1 MEQSSLT
8 SLFSP
13 ASVAVFGA
21 SDRESSIGGR
31 VVRNLQ
37 ESGFAGEIFP
47 VNPKHETV
55 SELPCYPNIAAI
67 KERVE
72 LVVVATPAETV
83 PHLLEECG
91 AAGVRMAVIL
101 SAGFAESGSAGKALQ
116 SRLLETARRHRIRFL
131 GPNCLGVI
139 RPAVGL
145 NATFGVTG
153 ARGGDVALISQSG
166 ALCTA
171 ILDWAKSEG
180 VGFSAVVS
188 TGTAA
193 DLDFGE
199 LLHFLAL
206 DGKTRSILLYI
217 EGVNRSRSFLSGL
230 RAAARL
236 KPVVIMK
243 SGRHAAGVKAA
254 VSHTAAII
262 GGDDVFNAAVER
274 AGAVRVNSVGDLF
287 AAARILSNY
296 RTTKGAALAIVTNAG
311 GIGVIAADCATDGGI
326 ELAELKPETLAALSE
341 SLPDCWSHGNP
352 LDVLGDADVERYR
365 AAIRGCVADDGVD
378 AVLVMLTPQA
388 MTDSTGVAKMVI
400 EEASQ
405 VRKPFF
411 ACWMGGDH
419 VAEGRALLAE
429 AQIPAF
435 RTPEAA
441 VAAFSHLLKYR
452 RNQKLLLEV
461 PGPLSDR
468 AEPDLVKVRA
478 IIAEAKSEGRLQLT
492 PFESNQL
499 LKAFHVPVIPMIEAA
514 TAGAAVEAAEKIAYP
529 VVMKIN
535 SSTLTHKTDVGGV
548 VLDLRDAEEVER
560 TFQALSDRMQ
570 KDYPETGF
578 EGVIIERMQSS
589 GGSRELFVGVISD
602 PVFGPAISFG
612 AGGITVEVLRDQ
624 ATALPPLNE
633 VLIEEMISQT
643 RVSALLGEFRQM
655 PPVKPGALVE
665 VLLRISQLVV
675 ELPEIAE
682 MDINPLIAN
691 LDGVFALDTRILLA
705 ETAPEKGPYD
715 HMAIAPYPAHLARTF
730 QLANRDEVVIR
741 PIRPEDAKIVERF
754 VGKLSEETKYFRFMQ
769 ALGELSTEMLVR
781 FTQIDYDR
789 EMAFLAVFFEEGVET
804 EVGVARYTMNID
816 DLSCEFAVV
825 VADAWQGRGVATA
838 LMDALMDEAK
848 SKGLVWIEGEVL
860 SYNRHM
866 LDLVK
871 RLGFEII
878 SHRDDPT
885 VKVIRRRL

>member
-1 MEQSSLT
+1 MKQSSLLP
-8 SLFSP
+8 LFSP

-21 SDRESSIGGR
+21 SDRGSSIGGR

-47 VNPKHETV
+47 VNPHHEKVQGV
-55 SELPCYPNIAAI
+55 SCYPDIATI
-67 KERVE
+67 KERVD
-72 LVVVATPAETV
+72 LAVLATPAESV
-83 PHLLEECG
+83 VELLEQCG

-101 SAGFAESGSAGKALQ
+101 SAGFAEAGVGGKERQ
-116 SRLLETARRHRIRFL
+116 SVLLETARRHRIRLL

-153 ARGGDVALISQSG
+153 ARCGDVALISQSG

-171 ILDWAKSEG
+171 ILDWAESEEI
-180 VGFSAVVS
+180 GFSAVVS

-254 VSHTAAII
+254 VSHTAAIV
-262 GGDDVFNAAVER
+262 GGDDVFNAAVDR
-274 AGAVRVNSVGDLF
+274 AGAVRVDSVGELF

-326 ELAELKPETLAALSE
+326 ELPELNPETLSSLNE
-341 SLPDCWSHGNP
+341 SLPRWWSHGNP

-365 AAIRGCVADDGVD
+365 AAIQGCVADERVD

-388 MTDSTGVAKMVI
+388 TTDSTGIAKMVI

-405 VRKPFF
+405 VKKPFF
-411 ACWMGGDH
+411 GCWMGGDH
-419 VAEGRALLAE
+419 VAEGRMLLAE
-429 AQIPAF
+429 AQIPVF

-441 VAAFSHLLKYR
+441 VAAFSHLLEYR

-468 AEPDLVKVRA
+468 AEPDLSRAKEIFETVR
-478 IIAEAKSEGRLQLT
+478 SGGRRQLT
-492 PFESNQL
+492 PSEANQVL
-499 LKAFHVPVIPMIEAA
+499 AAFHVPVLPMIEAA
-514 TAGAAVEAAEKIAYP
+514 TAGAAVAAADELGYP
-529 VVMKIN
+529 VAMKIN
-535 SSTLTHKTDVGGV
+535 SSTLTHKSEVGGV
-548 VLDLRDAEEVER
+548 LLDLREADEVER
-560 TFQALSDRMQ
+560 AFCSLRDRIG
-570 KDYPETGF
+570 KDYPEVIF
-578 EGVIIERMQSS
+578 DGVIIERMHAFQ
-589 GGSRELFVGVISD
+589 GSRELFIGVISD

-643 RVSALLGEFRQM
+643 RISALLGEFRTM

-665 VLLRISQLVV
+665 VLLRVSQMVV
-675 ELPEIAE
+675 ELPGIAE

-691 LDGVFALDTRILLA
+691 AEGVLALDARILLSGA
-705 ETAPEKGPYD
+705 ASGSGHSDY
-715 HMAIAPYPAHLARTF
+715 MAIAPYPAHLARTF
-730 QLANRDEVVIR
+730 QLANREEVVIR
-741 PIRPEDAKIVERF
+741 PIRPEDAKIVQNF

-769 ALGELSTEMLVR
+769 SLGELSIETLVR

-789 EMAFLAVFFEEGVET
+789 EMAFLAVFFDEGVET
-804 EVGVARYTMNID
+804 EIGVARYTTNID
-816 DLSCEFAVV
+816 DRSCEFAVV

-838 LMDALMDEAK
+838 LMHALMEEAR

-871 RLGFEII
+871 RLGFEIT
-878 SHRDDPT
+878 SHPDDTT
-885 VKVIRRRL
+885 VRVIRRRL